1 MLFDMVDEHVTFMHF
16 MYKNGYL
23 EALGENV
30 VAPAGLD
37 SSPEKIRLVH

>member
-1 MLFDMVDEHVTFMHF
+1 MMLFDMVDKHVTFMHF

-23 EALGENV
+23 EALNV

-37 SSPEKIRLVH
+37 SSPEKIWLVH